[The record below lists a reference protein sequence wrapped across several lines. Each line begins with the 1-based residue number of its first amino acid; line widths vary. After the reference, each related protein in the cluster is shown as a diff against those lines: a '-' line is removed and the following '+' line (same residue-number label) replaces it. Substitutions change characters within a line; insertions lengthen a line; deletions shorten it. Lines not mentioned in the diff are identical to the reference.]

1 MWSTDVDSDSE
12 EAYNTQTASANHTM
26 IIPRIVERT
35 ARGEE
40 VWDPFSRLLKERI
53 IILDSPV
60 TDEVASIII
69 AEMIFLES
77 EDPNKDIIMYIN
89 SPGGSVSAGLAI
101 YDTMQY
107 VRPDISTICV
117 GMAASMAQVL
127 LCAGSEGKR
136 MALPNARIMMH
147 QPSGGSQGQT
157 TEIEIYL
164 KEMIR
169 LREQLYKIIAA
180 HSGQDLEKI
189 RADADRDYWMS
200 PQEAKDYGLI
210 DRVLSSRKE
219 ASKGLPEIPSTK
231 HDSHVE
237 IINEPGRESKES
249 RKDGG
254 KQSDQK

>member
-1 MWSTDVDSDSE
+1 
-12 EAYNTQTASANHTM
+12 M

-35 ARGEE
+35 SRGEE

-53 IILDSPV
+53 ILLDSPIN
-60 TDEVASIII
+60 DEVASIVI
-69 AEMIFLES
+69 AEMIYLES
-77 EDPNKDIIMYIN
+77 EDPTKDIIMYIN

-107 VRPDISTICV
+107 VRPEISTICV

-127 LCAGSEGKR
+127 LCAGSNGKR

-169 LREQLYKIIAA
+169 MREQLYQIISA
-180 HSGQDLEKI
+180 HSGKDVDTI
-189 RADADRDYWMS
+189 RKDADRDYWMS
-200 PQEAKDYGLI
+200 PQDAVDYGLI
-210 DRVLSSRKE
+210 DRVLASRKE
-219 ASKGLPEIPSTK
+219 ASKGLPQIPSTTG
-231 HDSHVE
+231 DQRV
-237 IINEPGRESKES
+237 IIESDKS
-249 RKDGG
+249 SDAPTPSGG
-254 KQSDQK
+254 GAV